1 MIWYFAYGSN
11 LDQDRFRERVRDW
24 TKARPAVLHDHALR
38 FSGEVSSE
46 GGGGAIIVPAPGERV
61 YGGIYAIGHDQIAV
75 MDDFELHSPMNVNQ
89 RGVRR
94 TVRVDA
100 DGDSV
105 RAEVYE
111 VPAPAVY
118 RAPSDAYL
126 GHITKGL
133 RDFGY
138 DDDVIAAVE
147 AVAASEPAG

>member
-11 LDQDRFRERVRDW
+11 LDQDRFRERVGEW
-24 TKARPAVLHDHALR
+24 MKAKPAVLEDHALR

-46 GGGGAIIVPAPGERV
+46 GGGGATIVPASGEKV
-61 YGGIYAIGHDQIAV
+61 FGGIYAITHDQIAAIDAV
-75 MDDFELHSPMNVNQ
+75 ELDSSMNREK

-94 TVRVDA
+94 SVTVKSEGA
-100 DGDSV
+100 PV

-111 VPAPAVY
+111 IPRPKVFSP
-118 RAPSDAYL
+118 PSAAYL

-138 DDDVIAAVE
+138 DDTVVAAVE
-147 AVAASEPAG
+147 ATASAE